1 MLTALLLRFRSL
13 GGKTA
18 RFLATFLGAAGSF
31 AFCSSSMTRAG
42 SSGTYMVKKHMQIL
56 KVTESVSATFYPGR
70 IDQCWT
76 GPQHRFNVSMTSHH
90 TAAA

>member
-42 SSGTYMVKKHMQIL
+42 SSGTYMVKKHMQVPV
-56 KVTESVSATFYPGR
+56 KVTESESANFYPGR
-70 IDQCWT
+70 IEQC
-76 GPQHRFNVSMTSHH
+76 
-90 TAAA
+90 